1 MDLTTHPAKNL
12 KRHKNNEVSSPH
24 LIETKFEP
32 KLSFFKWLIFFQQ
45 FTLHLEQTVFRV
57 SNSAKHTFVLCER
70 SLLEL
75 YDNFTCYTH
84 KIYVGKIYKVKIS
97 HNSASVCNFKF
108 TGWVKT
114 QYLQHRNKIYC
125 IVKTKFKITLN

>member
-1 MDLTTHPAKNL
+1 MDLTTHPAKYL

-75 YDNFTCYTH
+75 YDNLLVTH
-84 KIYVGKIYKVKIS
+84 TRFMLEKYIRSKYPTTVRPYVILNSLVWWKRNIYNIETRS
-97 HNSASVCNFKF
+97 
-108 TGWVKT
+108 
-114 QYLQHRNKIYC
+114 